1 MRRSQISELIIC
13 DLIINLQKPYYTI
26 LFEARREAPK
36 TVDYIKDEFD
46 IVALSSSVLSHA
58 FLAIL
63 LKMDKN
69 SLEIC

>member
-26 LFEARREAPK
+26 FFEARRQASK
-36 TVDYIKDEFD
+36 TDDYIKDEFD
-46 IVALSSSVLSHA
+46 IVPLSSSVLSHSS
-58 FLAIL
+58 LAIL
-63 LKMDKN
+63 FKMDEN